1 MFRYFQIEQGES
13 ERVTSTEKTLGE
25 FSLIQM
31 KEKFIENTN
40 NPLEEVNK
48 PRTEH
53 KGEASTTI
61 CLLRQKEI
69 SQTNSLLN

>member
-1 MFRYFQIEQGES
+1 M
-13 ERVTSTEKTLGE
+13 TSTEKTLGE

-61 CLLRQKEI
+61 CLLR
-69 SQTNSLLN
+69 